1 MIVLSLTWRR
11 QLHLFTNAFYC
22 IEYGIAQLGAL
33 QTWANSRR
41 NKMEALAAYKRAL
54 ALGGY
59 RSLPELFENTG
70 CRFDFSRNTLAPLVQ
85 MLQTELGKPGSA

>member
-1 MIVLSLTWRR
+1 MIVLNLTWCR
-11 QLHLFTNAFYC
+11 QLHLFTNAFYN

-33 QTWANSRR
+33 QAWADSRR
-41 NKMEALAAYKRAL
+41 NKMKAL
-54 ALGGY
+54 ALGGC
-59 RSLPELFENTG
+59 RSLPELFENAG